1 MMKRFNAC
9 TIYLCIPI
17 AIWTSY
23 SFADAPNQ
31 AIEQLK
37 ILQNHYA
44 TSNNMG
50 NMYAANTQNSS
61 ASSAAST
68 ESADNGPQ
76 PVTAGSLSN
85 SLMTSVSKM
94 AKNTGIPSI
103 NLNAQYQTPNP
114 FPDKEK
120 KSDTLSST
128 APPPAA
134 VAIKSPIASSPPQV
148 RLPSA
153 PNQLNQQ
160 PTEADEA
167 MIDELAFEQVQ
178 KQMFP
183 MTPEQIKELRKK
195 YQDIELAKVAS
206 ARTPPKPVA
215 TSQFVNLSPGST
227 PPVIRLAQGFVSS
240 LVFLDST
247 GAPWPISAYDLG
259 DPSSFNIQW
268 DKSGNT
274 LMIQASKLYNYGN
287 LAVRLEGLNTP
298 VMLTLIPGQKQVDY
312 RIDMRVQGYGP
323 NAKLATMS
331 ENLPASANNLLM
343 HILDGVA
350 PAGSQRLTV
359 SGGNAR
365 AWLYK
370 DKMYVRTNLTVLS
383 PAWMATMVSADGTHA
398 YEMQKAPVL
407 LVTWHGKVMQLKV
420 EGL

>member
-61 ASSAAST
+61 ASSAAPT
-68 ESADNGPQ
+68 ESADNGPP

-148 RLPSA
+148 RLPSV